1 MSIALNGIIA
11 FLFRGMNVAVAVG
24 ILLFCTNQMEAPDY
38 GALVLGL
45 AIVGLV
51 NSATGGLTAATAY
64 QIANQRR
71 APGTVFAN
79 GGFIGVWLGALAVAG
94 GVLVGQLAAGEA
106 GAEAMAIG
114 AACAAVILN
123 GVLAGAFLGQE
134 ALVRYNLAL
143 VCPPLFALLAIVVAF
158 LSGAPRSPDVAL
170 AMYAAGQWA
179 SLMVLGATGGV
190 VPRRRIAIERR
201 LVREIGRFAAVA
213 GVASGISYLNYRADL
228 FLVRHFEGKE
238 GVAVYSIAVNIAESV
253 WQMSGSLAL
262 AVYARIGSLERA
274 DAAALTARVMRHTV
288 VLLGVVCGGLFLV
301 ADGIEAVFPSDYE
314 GMAAALRLL
323 LPGVLLYG
331 LAQSFAGFYTYQR
344 GKPWV
349 SSVVAGSGLI
359 IDLVLAAVLIPAM
372 GVNGAA
378 LASAIAYSAA
388 ILGGLAAFA
397 RSEGLGP
404 REIFQFGRA
413 EMDDYRALA
422 RRVRGVAARPGRQSD

>member
-1 MSIALNGIIA
+1 MSIAFNGIIA
-11 FLFRGMNVAVAVG
+11 FLFRGVNLAVAVG

-45 AIVGLV
+45 TVVGLV

-71 APGTVFAN
+71 DVGVAFTN
-79 GGFIGVWLGALAVAG
+79 SGFIGGWLGILAVAAGALA
-94 GVLVGQLAAGEA
+94 GQAAAGDAGSEA
-106 GAEAMAIG
+106 PAIG

-123 GVLAGAFLGQE
+123 GVLAGAFLGRE
-134 ALVRYNLAL
+134 SLVRYNLAL
-143 VCPPLFALLAIVVAF
+143 VCPPLFALAAIVAAF
-158 LSGAPRSPDVAL
+158 LSGSPKTPEVAL
-170 AMYAAGQWA
+170 TMYAVGQWGA
-179 SLMVLGATGGV
+179 LALLGATGNVLPHGRV
-190 VPRRRIAIERR
+190 SIERP
-201 LVREIGRFAAVA
+201 LVRDIARFAAVA

-253 WQMSGSLAL
+253 WQVSGSLAL
-262 AVYARIGSLERA
+262 AVYARVGSLERA
-274 DAAALTARVMRHTV
+274 EAAALTARVMRHTV
-288 VLLGVVCGGLFLV
+288 VLLAVVCSGLFV
-301 ADGIEAVFPSDYE
+301 FAGVIENVFPADYA
-314 GMAAALRLL
+314 GMAAALRFI

-344 GKPWV
+344 GMPWV
-349 SSVVAGSGLI
+349 SSVVAGSGLV
-359 IDLVLAAVLIPAM
+359 IDLALAAFLIPAM

-378 LASAIAYSAA
+378 LASAIAYSLA

-404 REIFQFGRA
+404 RDIFKFGKA
-413 EMDDYRALA
+413 EVEDYRTLLT
-422 RRVRGVAARPGRQSD
+422 RIRGLAART